1 MNIPK
6 KFKKFQKKDIPLSIC
21 FAKTIKKQN
30 YLIPG
35 CNVFTHCYLSGLVAK
50 KIIEIFPCWLKNK
63 LFPEGTPLIVSV
75 HDIGKVSSFQ
85 EDIYKNLGYTLNIF
99 PSMENKIYHN
109 EVSQA
114 ALSHTNKKIA
124 KITGRHHGFS
134 PRNIQEP
141 NAEIY
146 GGESWQKLREELFPA

>member
-63 LFPEGTPLIVSV
+63 LFPEGTPLLCLYMILEKSA
-75 HDIGKVSSFQ
+75 HF
-85 EDIYKNLGYTLNIF
+85 
-99 PSMENKIYHN
+99 
-109 EVSQA
+109 
-114 ALSHTNKKIA
+114 KKISI
-124 KITGRHHGFS
+124 KI
-134 PRNIQEP
+134 
-141 NAEIY
+141 
-146 GGESWQKLREELFPA
+146 